1 MKQRR
6 AALSPWDDAVAR
18 AVRQIPKGKTG
29 SYSLIALL
37 AGKPGRAR
45 AVVRSLH
52 ALEGV
57 PWWRVIKS
65 DGTVA
70 KEIAASQA
78 LKLRREGVEVVGR
91 RVPTSARWRPS
102 SER

>member
-1 MKQRR
+1 MKKKAPR
-6 AALSPWDDAVAR
+6 SEWDEAVAR
-18 AVRQIPKGKTG
+18 AVRQIPKGMTG

-52 ALEGV
+52 ALENV

-70 KEIAASQA
+70 KEIAAKQA
-78 LKLRREGVEVVGR
+78 PKLRREGVEVKGR
-91 RVPTSARWRPS
+91 RVPSAARWRPS
-102 SER
+102 

>member
-1 MKQRR
+1 MKKTTPR
-6 AALSPWDDAVAR
+6 SPWDEAVAK
-18 AVRQIPKGKTG
+18 AVRQIPKGMTG
-29 SYSLIALL
+29 SYALIALL

-52 ALEGV
+52 LLDDV

-70 KEIAASQA
+70 KEIAAKQA
-78 LKLRREGVEVVGR
+78 PKLRREGVEVTGR
-91 RVPTSARWRPS
+91 RVPSSARWRPG
-102 SER
+102 